1 MKYLY
6 LLILVLI
13 NTNLYAEI
21 TLDNTLNNGILNG
34 PDYAI
39 GAELGQQ
46 HGNNLF
52 HSFVQFNLNSN
63 ESATFSGPDNINN
76 IISRVTGGSISN
88 IDGTLTNNI
97 PNSNFYLINPAGLIF
112 GPNAVL
118 DMQGSFHASSA
129 DTLYLQDGGQ
139 FNASNPQNSNL
150 TVAPVAD
157 FGFLTDSPAA
167 LSIENNRKIATP
179 IGKTFSLIGGDID
192 IYKSG
197 ITAASGKIN
206 IVSVAGKDK
215 ISALSPTSKQAGNI
229 TIDNSLITV
238 SGGSSSGGIF
248 IQAGKL
254 LIENESI
261 IAANTRDANNAG
273 NINIKADEL
282 LLTEA
287 SRLMSST
294 TASGNGGNII
304 LKIKGITEFSGD
316 KLNANGSL
324 SASGINVSAR
334 SSGNAG
340 KVNIETNSLKL
351 ADGASI
357 NATVYSS
364 GQGGNI
370 YIKATENI
378 NFSGIG
384 SLKQGSSIA
393 ANTRGKANNAGT
405 GGEITMEAKNIWLD
419 DGALIGSNAIG
430 AGQGGKIAMKADNI
444 TLIGNDNRGVNS
456 GISSIAY
463 SSGNGGT
470 ITLTVKQL
478 NILNGTNINALSGGT
493 GQGGNIN
500 IQADNLK
507 LEGVNTAKNGG
518 RIIANAQSNS
528 INAGNGGTI
537 KISAKNLQLLDG
549 AQIGTTTFG
558 PGQGGIITVDVET
571 ANFSGKDQSENSY
584 RSGIFTESAT
594 EKSGNAGTI
603 ILKANSLNLDTE
615 ALIAAQTFGTG
626 AGGNITIQA
635 GTLRL
640 SNNSLISARS
650 EGSGN
655 AGQIQLTI
663 GNKLYLTDSIIET
676 SALQADGGNMSI
688 NSLGYVYLSNSQI
701 STSVNENFGNG
712 GNITLQPEF
721 VVLNQGKIFARA
733 KKGAGGNINI
743 LTNGIYNFNMVAI
756 SEVISASSEFG
767 LDGIVAI
774 DTPDENSAE
783 SLYIM
788 SDNFS
793 DASGLLNTPC
803 GHRIAANL
811 SSFTVKVSEGSP
823 SSFADYLPSGPLL
836 AEQLDMKAQLSLN
849 WTPPTN
855 IYKVKTSCSL
865 SGKQLMI

>member
-1 MKYLY
+1 MKYLN
-6 LLILVLI
+6 LLILILF

-21 TLDNTLNNGILNG
+21 TLDNTFNNNILDG

-46 HGNNLF
+46 YGNNLF
-52 HSFVQFNLNSN
+52 HSFSEFSLNAN
-63 ESATFSGPDNINN
+63 ESATFSGPNNINN

-88 IDGTLTNNI
+88 IDGTLTNTI

-139 FNASNPQNSNL
+139 FNAINPKNSNL
-150 TVAPVAD
+150 TVAPVAS
-157 FGFLTDSPAA
+157 FGFLTNSPAA
-167 LSIENNRKIATP
+167 LSIENNRKISTP
-179 IGKTFSLIGGDID
+179 IGETFSLIGGDIN
-192 IYKSG
+192 INKSG

-206 IVSVAGKDK
+206 IVSVAGKDR
-215 ISALSPTSKQAGNI
+215 ISALSPISDQAGNV
-229 TIDNSLITV
+229 TIYNSIITV
-238 SGGSSSGGIF
+238 SGGSGSGGIF
-248 IQAGKL
+248 IRAGKL
-254 LIENESI
+254 LIENGSV

-273 NINIKADEL
+273 NINIQADKF

-304 LKIKGITEFSGD
+304 LNVKGITEFSGD
-316 KLNANGSL
+316 KINANGSL
-324 SASGINVSAR
+324 SASGINASAR

-340 KVNIETNSLKL
+340 KVNIETGSLKL

-370 YIKATENI
+370 YIKTTENI
-378 NFSGIG
+378 DISGTG
-384 SLKQGSSIA
+384 SAKQGSSIA
-393 ANTRGKANNAGT
+393 ANTRGKISNAGT
-405 GGEITMEAKNIWLD
+405 GGEITLEAKHIRLD

-430 AGQGGKIAMKADNI
+430 AGQGGKIAMKADSI
-444 TLIGNDNRGVNS
+444 TLTGNDKRGVNS

-463 SSGNGGT
+463 SSGDGGT
-470 ITLTVKQL
+470 ITLTAKQL
-478 NILNGTNINALSGGT
+478 NVLNGTNINALSGGT
-493 GQGGNIN
+493 GQGGNIS
-500 IQADNLK
+500 IQVDNLK
-507 LEGVNTAKNGG
+507 LEGINAAKNGSK
-518 RIIANAQSNS
+518 ISANAQGNT

-558 PGQGGIITVDVET
+558 PGQGGIITIDVET
-571 ANFSGKDQSENSY
+571 ANISGKDQSENGYS
-584 RSGIFTESAT
+584 SGILTESAT
-594 EKSGNAGTI
+594 EESGNAGTI
-603 ILKANSLNLDTE
+603 ILTANSLNLDAN
-615 ALIAAQTFGTG
+615 ALIAAETFGTG
-626 AGGNITIQA
+626 TGGNITIQTE
-635 GTLRL
+635 TLRL
-640 SNNSLISARS
+640 NNNSLISARS

-655 AGQIQLTI
+655 AGQIQLTV

-676 SALQADGGNMSI
+676 SAIQADGGNMSI
-688 NSLGYVYLSNSQI
+688 NSQGYVYLSNSQI

-712 GNITLQPEF
+712 GNITLRPEF
-721 VVLNQGKIFARA
+721 IVLNKGKIFAKA
-733 KKGAGGNINI
+733 KQGAGGNINV
-743 LTNGIYNFNMVAI
+743 LTNGIYNFNMLAI
-756 SEVISASSEFG
+756 SDVISASSEFG

-788 SDNFS
+788 STNFS

-803 GHRIAANL
+803 GHRIATNL
-811 SSFTVKVSEGSP
+811 SSFIVKVSEGTP

-836 AEQLDMKAQLSLN
+836 AEQLDLKAQLSMN

-855 IYKVKTSCSL
+855 IYKVKSSCTL
-865 SGKQLMI
+865 SGKQLII

>member
-1 MKYLY
+1 MKY
-6 LLILVLI
+6 LLILVLF

-21 TLDNTLNNGILNG
+21 ILDNTLNDGILNG

-46 HGNNLF
+46 YGNNLF
-52 HSFVQFNLNSN
+52 HSFAQFNLNSN

-88 IDGTLTNNI
+88 IDGTLTNTI

-129 DTLYLQDGGQ
+129 DILYLQDGGQ

-157 FGFLTDSPAA
+157 FGFLTNSPAA

-179 IGKTFSLIGGDID
+179 IGKTFSLIGGDIN
-192 IYKSG
+192 IHKSR

-215 ISALSPTSKQAGNI
+215 ISALSPTSNQAGNI
-229 TIDNSLITV
+229 TIHNSLITV
-238 SGGSSSGGIF
+238 SGGDSSGGIF
-248 IQAGKL
+248 IQAEKL

-261 IAANTRDANNAG
+261 IAANTRNANDAG
-273 NINIKADEL
+273 NINIKANEL
-282 LLTEA
+282 LLTGA

-294 TASGNGGNII
+294 TASGDGGNIT
-304 LKIKGITEFSGD
+304 LNVKGITEFSGD
-316 KLNANGSL
+316 KIKTNGSF
-324 SASGINVSAR
+324 SASGINTSAR

-340 KVNIETNSLKL
+340 KVNIKTGSLKL

-357 NATVYSS
+357 NATVYNS

-370 YIKATENI
+370 YIKATGNI
-378 NFSGIG
+378 NLSGIG
-384 SLKQGSSIA
+384 NLKQGSSIA
-393 ANTRGKANNAGT
+393 ANTRGKAGDAGT
-405 GGEITMEAKNIWLD
+405 GGEITMEAKNIRLN

-430 AGQGGKIAMKADNI
+430 TGQGGKIVMKADSI
-444 TLIGNDNRGVNS
+444 TLTGNDKRGVNS

-463 SSGNGGT
+463 SSGDGGT
-470 ITLTVKQL
+470 ITLTAKQL
-478 NILNGTNINALSGGT
+478 NILNGTNVNVLSGGT

-500 IQADNLK
+500 IQADNIK
-507 LEGVNTAKNGG
+507 LTGINAAKNGS
-518 RIIANAQSNS
+518 RIVANAQGKA
-528 INAGNGGTI
+528 INAGDGGTI
-537 KISAKNLQLLDG
+537 KISAKNLQLSDG
-549 AQIGTTTFG
+549 AQIGTATFG
-558 PGQGGIITVDVET
+558 SGQGGIIIVDVET
-571 ANFSGKDQSENSY
+571 ANISGKDQSKNTY
-584 RSGIFTESAT
+584 RSGIITESAT

-603 ILKANSLNLDTE
+603 ILTANSLNLDTE
-615 ALIAAQTFGTG
+615 ALITTKTFGTG
-626 AGGNITIQA
+626 TGGNMTIQTE
-635 GTLRL
+635 TLRL

-676 SALQADGGNMSI
+676 SAIQADGGNMSI

-721 VVLNQGKIFARA
+721 VVLNQGKIFAKA

-743 LTNGIYNFNMVAI
+743 LTNGIYNFNKVPI

-774 DTPDENSAE
+774 ETPDENLAE

-788 SDNFS
+788 SDSFS

-803 GHRIAANL
+803 SHRIATNL
-811 SSFTVKVSEGSP
+811 SSFTIKVSEGVP

-836 AEQLDMKAQLSLN
+836 AEQLDMKAQLSMN

-855 IYKVKTSCSL
+855 IYKVKSSCSL
-865 SGKQLMI
+865 SGQLMI

>member
-1 MKYLY
+1 MKYLH
-6 LLILVLI
+6 LLILVLL

-21 TLDNTLNNGILNG
+21 TLDNTLNSSILDG

-39 GAELGQQ
+39 GAEFGQQ

-52 HSFVQFNLNSN
+52 HSFAKFNLNSN

-139 FNASNPQNSNL
+139 FNAINPQNSNL
-150 TVAPVAD
+150 TVAPIAA

-179 IGKTFSLIGGDID
+179 IGKTFSLIGGDIN

-197 ITAASGKIN
+197 ITASSGKIN

-215 ISALSPTSKQAGNI
+215 ISALSPTSNQAGNI
-229 TIDNSLITV
+229 TIHNSIITV
-238 SGGSSSGGIF
+238 SGGGGSGGIF

-254 LIENESI
+254 LIENEGI
-261 IAANTRDANNAG
+261 IVANTKDANDAG
-273 NINIKADEL
+273 NINIKADEF

-287 SRLMSST
+287 SKLMSST

-304 LKIKGITEFSGD
+304 LKIKGITEFTGNEI
-316 KLNANGSL
+316 KTNGSL
-324 SASGINVSAR
+324 SISGINTSAK

-340 KVNIETNSLKL
+340 KVNIETGSLKL

-357 NATVYSS
+357 NATIYSS

-378 NFSGIG
+378 NLSGIG
-384 SLKQGSSIA
+384 SAKQGSSIA
-393 ANTRGKANNAGT
+393 ANTRGKASNAGT
-405 GGEITMEAKNIWLD
+405 GGEITMEAKNIQLN

-430 AGQGGKIAMKADNI
+430 AGQGGGIAMKADNI
-444 TLIGNDNRGVNS
+444 TLIGNDNRGVDS

-463 SSGNGGT
+463 SSGDGGI
-470 ITLTVKQL
+470 ITLTAKQL
-478 NILNGTNINALSGGT
+478 NILNGTNINVFSRGT
-493 GQGGNIN
+493 GQGGNIV

-518 RIIANAQSNS
+518 NITANTLNT
-528 INAGNGGTI
+528 GNGGTI

-549 AQIGTTTFG
+549 GHIITATYG
-558 PGQGGIITVDVET
+558 PGQGGIIIIDVET
-571 ANFSGKDQSENSY
+571 ANFSGKDQSKNAYS
-584 RSGIFTESAT
+584 SGIFTESAT

-603 ILKANSLNLDTE
+603 ILTANSLNLDTE

-626 AGGNITIQA
+626 AGGSITIQA
-635 GTLRL
+635 ETLRL
-640 SNNSLISARS
+640 SNNSLISASS

-676 SALQADGGNMSI
+676 SAIQADGGNMSI

-701 STSVNENFGNG
+701 STSVNESFGNG

-743 LTNGIYNFNMVAI
+743 LTNGIYNFNMLAI

-803 GHRIAANL
+803 GHRIATNL

-836 AEQLDMKAQLSLN
+836 AEQLDLKAQLSMN